1 MTVYLIFCRTDLHF
15 HFAISII
22 VLVAGKSDW
31 DPNNISKIDRALVH
45 NKCPLSRSN
54 ALHLCQSEVFT
65 QILALQIGHL
75 LI

>member
-31 DPNNISKIDRALVH
+31 DPNNISKIDGALVH

-54 ALHLCQSEVFT
+54 ALYLRQSEVFT